1 MAREDRIVEASASLT
16 ILITNLKLTAR
27 SGTEMYVRDLGLEL
41 RRRGH
46 TPMVYTPVASG
57 AIVDE
62 LRRATIPVVDRLER
76 IGLKPD
82 VIHGHHAHQVMAA
95 LLHFDQTPAI
105 FVCHD
110 YTAWHDEPPLFP
122 RIRRYVAVDHTCL
135 DRLVC
140 QSGIDP
146 AGAEVMLNFVD
157 LQRFTPRAP
166 LPARPA
172 RALVFSHL
180 ATDDGFFDEIAA
192 ACRER
197 GMAVE
202 AAGTDSG
209 RLVED
214 PETMLG
220 SYDLVFAKGKAALE
234 ALAVGAA
241 VVLCDQ
247 MGLGPMVTMARLDEL
262 QAGNF
267 GRRHLLQPVTRQAAG
282 DQIDRYDAADAG
294 AVSRTLRTRAG
305 LLERTDEIVALY
317 RRVIQEQRAAGP
329 PDAEAER
336 RATAAYMAR
345 IASTEAIIDSENH
358 RRQNVALRS
367 TVLRLEEEIEQLRR
381 SAALTPGTAAGSSPL
396 GTSHDPRQRF
406 D

>member
-1 MAREDRIVEASASLT
+1 MAREDRIVEASASSKFYH
-16 ILITNLKLTAR
+16 NLKLTAR

-95 LLHFDQTPAI
+95 LLHFDHTLAI

-122 RIRRYVAVDHTCL
+122 RIRRYVAVDTRVSTGSLPERNRPGRRRGHAEL
-135 DRLVC
+135 RRP
-140 QSGIDP
+140 P
-146 AGAEVMLNFVD
+146 AVS
-157 LQRFTPRAP
+157 PRAP

-220 SYDLVFAKGKAALE
+220 SYDFVFAKGKAALE

-247 MGLGPMVTMARLDEL
+247 VGLGPMVTMAGLDEL

-282 DQIDRYDAADAG
+282 DQSTA
-294 AVSRTLRTRAG
+294 TMQPTR
-305 LLERTDEIVALY
+305 
-317 RRVIQEQRAAGP
+317 GP
-329 PDAEAER
+329 FH
-336 RATAAYMAR
+336 AR
-345 IASTEAIIDSENH
+345 FGHARGSSSAWTRSS
-358 RRQNVALRS
+358 RS
-367 TVLRLEEEIEQLRR
+367 TY
-381 SAALTPGTAAGSSPL
+381 A
-396 GTSHDPRQRF
+396 
-406 D
+406 

>member
-1 MAREDRIVEASASLT
+1 VEAPDALK

-46 TPMVYTPVASG
+46 TPIVYTPIASG
-57 AIVDE
+57 TIVDE
-62 LRRATIPVVDRLER
+62 LRRATIPVVDQLDR
-76 IGLKPD
+76 IGVEPD

-110 YTAWHDEPPLFP
+110 YAAWHDEPPLFP

-140 QSGIDP
+140 QSGVDQ
-146 AGAEVMLNFVD
+146 ASAEVMLNFVD

-180 ATDDGFFDEIAA
+180 AAGDGFFGEIAA
-192 ACRER
+192 ACRDR
-197 GMAVE
+197 GIAVD

-209 RLVED
+209 RLVQD

-220 SYDLVFAKGKAALE
+220 AYDLVFAKGKAALE

-247 MGLGPMVTMARLDEL
+247 MGLGPMVTVARLDEL

-282 DQIDRYDAADAG
+282 DEIDRYDAADAA

-305 LLERTDEIVALY
+305 LVERVDELVALY
-317 RRVIQEQRAAGP
+317 RCVIQEQKAAP

-345 IASTEAIIDSENH
+345 IAATEAVIDSENN

-367 TVLRLEEEIEQLRR
+367 TLLRLEREIEQLRR
-381 SAALTPGTAAGSSPL
+381 SAALGKGTAAGSWAL
-396 GTSHDPRQRF
+396 WTSRGRRRRID
-406 D
+406 